1 MVRSATGPT
10 ARGRMRCH
18 EPNITAT
25 AKATGSISAARIAWN
40 CQIDMSSATKGA
52 KLSVSANRPWADTTR
67 KAATAPDPK
76 DSLFSQRLTTY
87 THKAKRFF
95 SSQPLRAV

>member
-10 ARGRMRCH
+10 ERGRIRCH

-25 AKATGSISAARIAWN
+25 VKATGSISAARIAWN

-52 KLSVSANRPWADTTR
+52 KLSVRANRPWAETTR
-67 KAATAPDPK
+67 NAATAPDPK
-76 DSLFSQRLTTY
+76 DNLFCHRFTTV
-87 THKAKRFF
+87 THQAK
-95 SSQPLRAV
+95 